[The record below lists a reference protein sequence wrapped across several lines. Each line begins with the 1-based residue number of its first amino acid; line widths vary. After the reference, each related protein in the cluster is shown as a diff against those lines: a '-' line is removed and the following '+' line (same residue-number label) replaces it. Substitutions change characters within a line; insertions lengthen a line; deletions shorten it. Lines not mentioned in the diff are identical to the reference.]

1 MIPDINL
8 IPKLEREQTTSKLVY
23 IILGALTLVALAFFA
38 WQYFSANSSITALQA
53 EQAILQLQRDQLLV
67 KQTELTNTQTNSI
80 DEIIEYVEIISYPV
94 LPLIQEIETLQPNNA
109 YLRSYSFGV
118 DTVSIS
124 VDFETL
130 NDVSQYISRLTN
142 SEFFID
148 AQISNISQFDLG
160 NPTGDDTEESFNVIP
175 RHTTSITLIID
186 EIYLATGGRQ

>member
-53 EQAILQLQRDQLLV
+53 EQANLQLQRDQLLA

-160 NPTGDDTEESFNVIP
+160 NPTDDDTEETFNVIP

-186 EIYLATGGRQ
+186 ELYLATGGR